1 MADTIVLQ
9 FDDLKTN
16 RLSWRPLDKRQVPTA
31 PNGEGGLEQA
41 SRELKGW
48 RLLAVIPSSEFF
60 LTKVEIPSKNRQRL
74 IQAIPFTLENDLTEE
89 IDQLHFAHDPKA
101 SGRIPIAVVSRERL
115 SAWLE
120 RLKSYDL
127 NPLGLYPGTLCLPL
141 NPGNW
146 SIYIERELSLVRN
159 EVNFGFTTDTTS
171 LPILLNQ
178 ALTEASAKPAQIDL
192 FLEKGM
198 TEEQTFNLLEGLD
211 IPLRV
216 SAYEGDLTT
225 LLADNLDEKHALNIL
240 QGDYKQIDK
249 KSLKWR
255 RWLPAAGLFFAFMGV
270 NLITT
275 LLDYAKYEQQGR
287 ALSVKINQ
295 VFRQA
300 FPEIKRIVD
309 PKVQMQQQLNQLK
322 AGGQENQ
329 GDFLSLLAQPAGIIQ
344 QSGEN
349 HIESISYRDGQLD
362 LKLILKDLQSLDAM
376 KKKIESQNL
385 LVEIRSANATG
396 SQITSHLRIKQGGA

>member
-9 FDDLKTN
+9 FNDLKTN

-48 RLLAVIPSSEFF
+48 RLLAIIPSSEFF
-60 LTKVEIPSKNRQRL
+60 LTKVEIPAKNRQRL

-89 IDQLHFAHDPKA
+89 IDQLHFAHDAKA
-101 SGRIPIAVVSRERL
+101 SNSVPIVVVSRERL

-120 RLKSYDL
+120 RLKAHDL
-127 NPLGLYPGTLCLPL
+127 NPLGLYPGTLCLPFT
-141 NPGNW
+141 PGNW
-146 SIYIERELSLVRN
+146 SIFLGKDLSLVRS
-159 EVNFGFTTDTTS
+159 EVNFGFTADTSS
-171 LPILLNQ
+171 LPTLLHQ
-178 ALTEASAKPAQIDL
+178 ALTEASAKPEHFDL
-192 FLEKGM
+192 FLENGV
-198 TEEQTFNLLEGLD
+198 TEEQTLSLLEDLE

-216 SAYEGDLTT
+216 SPYEGDLTT
-225 LLADNLDEKHALNIL
+225 LLADNLDEKHTLNIL

-270 NLITT
+270 HLITT

-287 ALSVKINQ
+287 ALSAEINQ
-295 VFRQA
+295 TFRQA

-309 PKVQMQQQLNQLK
+309 PKIQMQQQLNLLET
-322 AGGQENQ
+322 GGQENQ
-329 GDFLSLLAQPAGIIQ
+329 GDFLSLLAQPADIIQ

-385 LVEIRSANATG
+385 LVEIRSANASG
-396 SQITSHLRIKQGGA
+396 SQITSHLRIRQGGT